1 MILIVMVVMTNYMN
15 YRIVTYKDYV
25 SDEGSNSVI
34 AIMII
39 VIIITM
45 IILLVTMMM
54 MMMVMMVMM
63 MMLRMIVIMM
73 MITVMITVI
82 TVCVCIKTL
91 SDSRRFPRLAGAPM
105 RFCYFAC
112 EGSAPSCR
120 SSVRI

>member
-1 MILIVMVVMTNYMN
+1 MVVMTNYMN

-45 IILLVTMMM
+45 IILLVTM
-54 MMMVMMVMM
+54 MM